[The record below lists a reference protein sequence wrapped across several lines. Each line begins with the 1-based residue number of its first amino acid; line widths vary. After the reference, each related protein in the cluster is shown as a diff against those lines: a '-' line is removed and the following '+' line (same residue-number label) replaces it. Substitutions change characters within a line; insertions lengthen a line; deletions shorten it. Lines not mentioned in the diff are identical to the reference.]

1 MHSIDKKIE
10 QSFKTIESVNKIIS
24 KNFFGQKQVVDEV
37 LSCVLCSDHAL
48 IEGVPGLGKT
58 LLFQLLSKY
67 LNLKSN
73 RIQCTP
79 DLMPSDILGTEILN
93 SSKEG
98 FSFIKGPIFCQLLMI
113 DEVNRASPR
122 TQSAFLQAMEEKEI
136 SISGRNFSLP
146 RPFLVLATQ
155 NPIEQEGTYNLPEAQ
170 LDRFLM
176 KIKINYPNEE
186 TEKQIYSSKTP
197 ENKQKD
203 NVIKE
208 KDLIDIINI
217 IELIPIGKSVSDF
230 VMKLIRNL
238 RPESSKFDYIKKYI
252 QWGPGPRG
260 GLALL
265 NVIKA
270 RALIKKKLSPTV
282 SDIINFAQ
290 PTLRHRISL
299 NFEARADLIKID
311 QMIKKVCEDLD

>member
-24 KNFFGQKQVVDEV
+24 ENFFGQKQVVDEV

-93 SSKEG
+93 NSKEG

-136 SISGRNFSLP
+136 SISGKNFSLP

-186 TEKQIYSSKTP
+186 TEKQIYSSKTF

-203 NVIKE
+203 KGINA

-217 IELIPIGKSVSDF
+217 INLIPIGKSVSDF

-282 SDIINFAQ
+282 SDIIKFAQ

-299 NFEARADLIKID
+299 NFEARADLINID

>member
-24 KNFFGQKQVVDEV
+24 ENFFGQKQVVDEV

-93 SSKEG
+93 NNKEG

-136 SISGRNFSLP
+136 SISGKNFSLP

-186 TEKQIYSSKTP
+186 TEKQIYSSKTS

-203 NVIKE
+203 KGINA

-282 SDIINFAQ
+282 SDIIKFAQ

-299 NFEARADLIKID
+299 NFEARADLINID

>member
-1 MHSIDKKIE
+1 MHTIDKKIE
-10 QSFKTIESVNKIIS
+10 QSFKTIESVKNIIS
-24 KNFFGQKQVVDEV
+24 ENFFGQKQVVDEV

-58 LLFQLLSKY
+58 LLFQLLSNY

-93 SSKEG
+93 NNKEG

-122 TQSAFLQAMEEKEI
+122 TQSAFLQAMEENEI
-136 SISGRNFSLP
+136 SISGKNFSLP
-146 RPFLVLATQ
+146 KPFLVLATQ

-186 TEKQIYSSKTP
+186 TEKQIYSSKTSG
-197 ENKQKD
+197 NKQNNKGI
-203 NVIKE
+203 NT
-208 KDLIDIINI
+208 KDLIDIISI
-217 IELIPIGKSVSDF
+217 IDQIPIGKSVSDF
-230 VMKLIRNL
+230 VMRLVRNL

>member
-1 MHSIDKKIE
+1 
-10 QSFKTIESVNKIIS
+10 
-24 KNFFGQKQVVDEV
+24 
-37 LSCVLCSDHAL
+37 
-48 IEGVPGLGKT
+48 
-58 LLFQLLSKY
+58 
-67 LNLKSN
+67 
-73 RIQCTP
+73 
-79 DLMPSDILGTEILN
+79 
-93 SSKEG
+93 
-98 FSFIKGPIFCQLLMI
+98 MI

-136 SISGRNFSLP
+136 SISGKNFPLP
-146 RPFLVLATQ
+146 KPFLVIATQ

-186 TEKQIYSSKTP
+186 TEKQIYSSKMYG
-197 ENKQKD
+197 NKHK
-203 NVIKE
+203 NKGINM
-208 KDLIDIINI
+208 KDLIDVISIIDQ
-217 IELIPIGKSVSDF
+217 IPIGKSVSDF
-230 VMKLIRNL
+230 VIKLIRNL
-238 RPESSKFDYIKKYI
+238 RPESSKFDYVKKYI

-270 RALIKKKLSPTV
+270 RSLIKKKLAPTV

-311 QMIKKVCEDLD
+311 QIIKKVCEDLD

>member
-1 MHSIDKKIE
+1 
-10 QSFKTIESVNKIIS
+10 
-24 KNFFGQKQVVDEV
+24 
-37 LSCVLCSDHAL
+37 
-48 IEGVPGLGKT
+48 
-58 LLFQLLSKY
+58 
-67 LNLKSN
+67 
-73 RIQCTP
+73 
-79 DLMPSDILGTEILN
+79 MPSDILGTEILN
-93 SSKEG
+93 NNKEG

-136 SISGRNFSLP
+136 SISGKNFSLP

-299 NFEARADLIKID
+299 NFEARADLINID

>member
-1 MHSIDKKIE
+1 
-10 QSFKTIESVNKIIS
+10 
-24 KNFFGQKQVVDEV
+24 
-37 LSCVLCSDHAL
+37 
-48 IEGVPGLGKT
+48 
-58 LLFQLLSKY
+58 
-67 LNLKSN
+67 
-73 RIQCTP
+73 
-79 DLMPSDILGTEILN
+79 
-93 SSKEG
+93 
-98 FSFIKGPIFCQLLMI
+98 MI

-136 SISGRNFSLP
+136 SISGKNFSLP

-186 TEKQIYSSKTP
+186 TEKQIYSSKTF

-203 NVIKE
+203 KGINA

-282 SDIINFAQ
+282 SDIIKFAQ

-299 NFEARADLIKID
+299 NFEARADLINID

>member
-24 KNFFGQKQVVDEV
+24 ENFFGQKQVVDEV

-93 SSKEG
+93 NNKEG

-136 SISGRNFSLP
+136 SISGKNFSLP

-186 TEKQIYSSKTP
+186 TEKQIYSSKTF

-203 NVIKE
+203 KGINA

-217 IELIPIGKSVSDF
+217 IDLIPIGKSVSDF

-282 SDIINFAQ
+282 SDIIKFAQ

-299 NFEARADLIKID
+299 NFEARADLINID

>member
-24 KNFFGQKQVVDEV
+24 ENFYGQKQVVDEV

-93 SSKEG
+93 NNKEG

-136 SISGRNFSLP
+136 SISGKNFSLP

-260 GLALL
+260 GIALL

-299 NFEARADLIKID
+299 NFEARADLINID
-311 QMIKKVCEDLD
+311 KKIKKVCEDLD

>member
-24 KNFFGQKQVVDEV
+24 ENFFGQKQVVDEV

-93 SSKEG
+93 NNKEG

-136 SISGRNFSLP
+136 SISGKNFSLP

-186 TEKQIYSSKTP
+186 TEKQIYSSKTF
-197 ENKQKD
+197 ENKQNDKGI
-203 NVIKE
+203 NA
-208 KDLIDIINI
+208 KDLIEIINI
-217 IELIPIGKSVSDF
+217 INLIPIGKSVSDF

>member
-24 KNFFGQKQVVDEV
+24 ENFFGQKQVVDEV

-79 DLMPSDILGTEILN
+79 DLMPSDILGTEILKN
-93 SSKEG
+93 NKEG

-136 SISGRNFSLP
+136 SISGKNFSLP

-186 TEKQIYSSKTP
+186 TEKQIYSSKTF

-203 NVIKE
+203 KGINT

-299 NFEARADLIKID
+299 NFEARADLINID

>member
-24 KNFFGQKQVVDEV
+24 ENFFGQKQVVDEV

-93 SSKEG
+93 NNKEG

-136 SISGRNFSLP
+136 SISGKNFSLP

-186 TEKQIYSSKTP
+186 TEKQIYSSKTSG
-197 ENKQKD
+197 NKQNNKGI
-203 NVIKE
+203 NT

-282 SDIINFAQ
+282 SDIIKFAQ

-299 NFEARADLIKID
+299 NFEARADLINID

>member
-24 KNFFGQKQVVDEV
+24 ENFFGQKQVVDEV

-93 SSKEG
+93 NNKEG

-136 SISGRNFSLP
+136 SISGKNFSLP

-186 TEKQIYSSKTP
+186 TEKQIYSSKTS

-203 NVIKE
+203 KGINA

-260 GLALL
+260 GIALL

-282 SDIINFAQ
+282 SDIIKFAQ

-299 NFEARADLIKID
+299 NFEARADLINID

>member
-24 KNFFGQKQVVDEV
+24 ENFYGQKQVVDEV

-67 LNLKSN
+67 LNLKSK

-93 SSKEG
+93 NNKEG

-136 SISGRNFSLP
+136 SISGKNFSLP

-260 GLALL
+260 GIALL

-299 NFEARADLIKID
+299 NFEARADLINID

>member
-24 KNFFGQKQVVDEV
+24 ENFFGQKQVVDEV

-93 SSKEG
+93 NNKEG

-136 SISGRNFSLP
+136 SISGKNFSLP

-186 TEKQIYSSKTP
+186 TEKQIYSSKTF

-203 NVIKE
+203 KGINA

-282 SDIINFAQ
+282 SDIIKFAQ

-299 NFEARADLIKID
+299 NFEARADLINID

>member
-24 KNFFGQKQVVDEV
+24 ENFYGQKQVVDEV

-93 SSKEG
+93 NNKEG

-136 SISGRNFSLP
+136 SISGKNFSLP

-186 TEKQIYSSKTP
+186 TEKQIYSSKTF

-203 NVIKE
+203 KGINA

-217 IELIPIGKSVSDF
+217 IDLIPIGKSVSDF

-282 SDIINFAQ
+282 SDIIKFAQ

-299 NFEARADLIKID
+299 NFEARADLINID

>member
-1 MHSIDKKIE
+1 MLNDKDRI
-10 QSFKTIESVNKIIS
+10 F
-24 KNFFGQKQVVDEV
+24 
-37 LSCVLCSDHAL
+37 
-48 IEGVPGLGKT
+48 
-58 LLFQLLSKY
+58 
-67 LNLKSN
+67 LNLYNDKGSDVVSAQSRGDWSN
-73 RIQCTP
+73 T
-79 DLMPSDILGTEILN
+79 
-93 SSKEG
+93 
-98 FSFIKGPIFCQLLMI
+98 
-113 DEVNRASPR
+113 
-122 TQSAFLQAMEEKEI
+122 
-136 SISGRNFSLP
+136 
-146 RPFLVLATQ
+146 
-155 NPIEQEGTYNLPEAQ
+155 
-170 LDRFLM
+170 
-176 KIKINYPNEE
+176 
-186 TEKQIYSSKTP
+186 
-197 ENKQKD
+197 
-203 NVIKE
+203 

-217 IELIPIGKSVSDF
+217 IDQIPIGKSVSDF
-230 VMKLIRNL
+230 VMKLVRNL

>member
-1 MHSIDKKIE
+1 MGINLTNFLSSKTKNRKMSEFQDLDHIDGVSIATTCANLYNNNRDDLAMFYFRDGANHSTVYT
-10 QSFKTIESVNKIIS
+10 QSKIIS
-24 KNFFGQKQVVDEV
+24 ENFFGQKQVVDEV

-93 SSKEG
+93 NNKEG

-136 SISGRNFSLP
+136 SISGKNFSLP

-186 TEKQIYSSKTP
+186 TEKQIYSSKRIIL
-197 ENKQKD
+197 E
-203 NVIKE
+203 
-208 KDLIDIINI
+208 LID
-217 IELIPIGKSVSDF
+217 
-230 VMKLIRNL
+230 
-238 RPESSKFDYIKKYI
+238 KF
-252 QWGPGPRG
+252 
-260 GLALL
+260 
-265 NVIKA
+265 
-270 RALIKKKLSPTV
+270 S
-282 SDIINFAQ
+282 
-290 PTLRHRISL
+290 
-299 NFEARADLIKID
+299 
-311 QMIKKVCEDLD
+311 

>member
-24 KNFFGQKQVVDEV
+24 ENFFGQKQVVDEV

-93 SSKEG
+93 NNKEG

-136 SISGRNFSLP
+136 SISGKNFSLP

-299 NFEARADLIKID
+299 NFEARADLINID